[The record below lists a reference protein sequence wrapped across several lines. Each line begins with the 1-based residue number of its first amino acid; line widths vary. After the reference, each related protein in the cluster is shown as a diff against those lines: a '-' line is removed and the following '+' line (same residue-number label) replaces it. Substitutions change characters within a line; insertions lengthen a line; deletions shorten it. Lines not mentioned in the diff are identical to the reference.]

1 MSHALI
7 VRTYHIV
14 VDAPAEAVF
23 DYIMDLGNLSRWSIH
38 WCKDVR
44 LVPDGAIV
52 TTANGDLYFGITG
65 DRDSGILDWWAG
77 PTMETAQRW
86 PTRVVGLPDGQT
98 LYLVTALLAD
108 TAPPNIDQWFNDE
121 LAMLKQQVEALLVPA

>member
-1 MSHALI
+1 MSQALNI
-7 VRTYHIV
+7 RTYHTV

-52 TTANGDLYFGITG
+52 TTAGGDLYFGITG

-77 PTMETAQRW
+77 PTMETARRW
-86 PTRVVGLPDGQT
+86 PTRVVGLPDGRT
-98 LYLVTALLAD
+98 LYVVTALLAD
-108 TAPPNIDQWFNDE
+108 SAPPNVDQWFNEE
-121 LAMLKQQVEALLVPA
+121 LSMLKQQVEEQLVPA